1 MDATLNTPKSG
12 YEKVLGMAYFP
23 RMLDKMRLHAKGLL
37 RDDFHA
43 NLGRGAD
50 NWCAGFLQVDYG
62 EIKER
67 VLQGGTDEEILL
79 WCFEKGRKLNDTDLL
94 VWNHFATK
102 LGWRDM
108 ATPRLEKYKAESGL
122 GHRSDLVT
130 MVDYF
135 DVDEGRKP

>member
-1 MDATLNTPKSG
+1 MTATLSSPKSG
-12 YEKVLGMAYFP
+12 YEKVLGMTYFP
-23 RMLDKMRLHAKGLL
+23 RMLDKIRLHAKGQL

-50 NWCAGFLQVDYG
+50 GWCAGFLQVSYVDL
-62 EIKER
+62 KER
-67 VLQGGTDEEILL
+67 VLQGGSDEEILQ
-79 WCFEKGRKLNDTDLL
+79 WCFEKGRKLNETDLL

-122 GHRSDLVT
+122 VDRSDLVT
-130 MVDYF
+130 MFDYF
-135 DVDEGRKP
+135 DVDDGRKP